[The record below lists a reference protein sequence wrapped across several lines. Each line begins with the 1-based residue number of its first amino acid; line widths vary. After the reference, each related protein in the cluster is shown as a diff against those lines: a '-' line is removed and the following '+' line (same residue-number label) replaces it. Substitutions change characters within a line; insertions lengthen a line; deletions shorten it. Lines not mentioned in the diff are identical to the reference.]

1 MRSKFFFNVRRRPPE
16 SIMQFRNVSTLSENG
31 LEYVELR
38 LVPSSVYSLIPPEGG
53 WRSDPLILGRILWP
67 SPGKGANRPR
77 GYYTEFFRFP
87 DAESWKIGLTSSD
100 AQPTSLRLKYLQWVL
115 GLTVPSIP
123 RSRLAN
129 LDGGFEYGAER
140 EYSSQFM
147 CSK

>member
-1 MRSKFFFNVRRRPPE
+1 MAFRPINSRSN
-16 SIMQFRNVSTLSENG
+16 
-31 LEYVELR
+31 
-38 LVPSSVYSLIPPEGG
+38 LVAKS
-53 WRSDPLILGRILWP
+53 R
-67 SPGKGANRPR
+67 ANRPR
-77 GYYTEFFRFP
+77 GYYTKLFRFP